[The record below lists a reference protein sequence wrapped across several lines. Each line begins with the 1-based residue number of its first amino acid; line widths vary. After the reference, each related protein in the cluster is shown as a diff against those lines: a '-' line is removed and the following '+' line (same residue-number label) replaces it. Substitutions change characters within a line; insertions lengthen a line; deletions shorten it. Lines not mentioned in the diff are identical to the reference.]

1 MANEINGSFSLS
13 FSKENNSDNTSV
25 SFTDDM
31 AASPGKFESLTVSV
45 TDSAANLS
53 FTGITTARWGTIKNL
68 GDTNDLILGV
78 DNTGFVEVF
87 RLPANTG
94 MMFRVGTSVTLQ
106 VKCDSTETTTAQ
118 VVVYEA

>member
-1 MANEINGSFSLS
+1 MANEINGSVSLS
-13 FSKENNSDNTSV
+13 FSKGNTSESTSI

-31 AASPGKFESLTVSV
+31 TASTGAYNDQTVSV
-45 TDSAANLS
+45 TDSAANLTFS
-53 FTGITTARWGTIKNL
+53 GITTARWGAIKNI
-68 GDTNDLILGV
+68 GDTNDLIIGV

-94 MMFRVGTSVTLQ
+94 MVFRIGSSVTLQ

-118 VVVYEA
+118 VIVYEE